1 MCQSRNF
8 CHGCSSQEI
17 KLAEIEIVVR
27 STMPHVSKDQFEGN
41 INLINS
47 DILQKKINDGII
59 RND

>member
-8 CHGCSSQEI
+8 CHDCSSQEI

-41 INLINS
+41 ITFFSLFLYGS
-47 DILQKKINDGII
+47 SKA
-59 RND
+59 

>member
-8 CHGCSSQEI
+8 CHDCSSQEI

-41 INLINS
+41 INFFLS
-47 DILQKKINDGII
+47 FFMVAVKLSEGS
-59 RND
+59 